1 MISDHLLP
9 EKEVVVWNHLNNAAN
24 IPYLAIKVGRLQ
36 SNKEGVYLESKRN
49 KAILIFEA
57 WQGKSTWGISSN
69 LSSAFNQKIG

>member
-1 MISDHLLP
+1 MISNHLLP
-9 EKEVVVWNHLNNAAN
+9 EKEVVVWNHLNNAEN

-69 LSSAFNQKIG
+69 LSSALIQKIG

>member
-1 MISDHLLP
+1 MKS
-9 EKEVVVWNHLNNAAN
+9 LNNAEN

-57 WQGKSTWGISSN
+57 WQGKSG
-69 LSSAFNQKIG
+69 NQHAEFHPT

>member
-1 MISDHLLP
+1 MKS
-9 EKEVVVWNHLNNAAN
+9 LNNAEN

-57 WQGKSTWGISSN
+57 WQGKPTCGIHPT
-69 LSSAFNQKIG
+69 

>member
-1 MISDHLLP
+1 MKS
-9 EKEVVVWNHLNNAAN
+9 LNNAEN

-57 WQGKSTWGISSN
+57 WQGKSTCGISSN
-69 LSSAFNQKIG
+69 LSSAFIQKIGQDFKEITLPVPS

>member
-1 MISDHLLP
+1 MKS
-9 EKEVVVWNHLNNAAN
+9 LNNAEN

-57 WQGKSTWGISSN
+57 WQGKLICGISSN
-69 LSSAFNQKIG
+69 LSSAFIQKIGKDFKEITLPVPS